1 MPLVLNG
8 TTGVQDNSGAFVQGT
23 AVNST
28 SGTSFTFGS
37 IPSWVKRVTVLF
49 AGVSQTDGGVNP
61 YRIQLGTSG
70 GIVTTGYVGAQG
82 YVGGGPAA
90 TSMSAAFEIYHD
102 TPSNLY
108 GGMLTVTNIS
118 GNTWVGSGVFGQTQA
133 YTIQIGGSVP
143 LGGALTQIRV
153 TTASGTSAF
162 DAGIIN
168 ILYE

>member
-8 TTGVQDNSGAFVQGT
+8 TTGVQDNSGAFVAGT
-23 AVNST
+23 AVAST

-49 AGVSQTDGGVNP
+49 ANVSQTDGGVNP

-70 GIVTTGYVGAQG
+70 GIVTSGYIGAQG
-82 YVGGGPAA
+82 YVGGSPAA
-90 TSMSAAFEIYHD
+90 TSMSAGFEIYHD
-102 TPSNLY
+102 TPSNFY
-108 GGMLTVTNIS
+108 GGMLTLTNVS
-118 GNTWVGSGVFGQTQA
+118 SNTWVGSGVFGQTQA
-133 YTIQIGGSVP
+133 YTIQIGGSIALSGV
-143 LGGALTQIRV
+143 LTQVRV

-162 DAGIIN
+162 DSGTIN